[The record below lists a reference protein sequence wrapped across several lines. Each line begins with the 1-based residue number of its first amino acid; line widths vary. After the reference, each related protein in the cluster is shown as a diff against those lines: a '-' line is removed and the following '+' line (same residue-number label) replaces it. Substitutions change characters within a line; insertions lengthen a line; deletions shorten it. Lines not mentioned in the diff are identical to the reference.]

1 MNNFKMTVKGPK
13 IEDVPELKLLAIG
26 MAAVKN
32 KNMDDGWAS
41 LVQGT
46 AVVGQKEKEIKKMEK
61 AVKNMEKVSM
71 NEKGEGEWKKA
82 MKVIAKERKKLE
94 TAKMWVVP
102 VTEHGPSQDGE
113 SKQEVGEEENSMI
126 ILDKFNENW
135 QVKVEV
141 LKDNNDLLYL
151 CIKQLLAHSLVM
163 VSWIWHH
170 YMHAEDTGIVTE
182 CDQEGAQGLHQQQ
195 HDTGGLNTK
204 MVKMKNIFCLGQC
217 QRGRSHCHHCRTQ
230 CLVGWGL
237 IINSEPNLKW
247 LEHIMLT
254 KG

>member
-1 MNNFKMTVKGPK
+1 MVMNLHSPPEGAFWGQFNDRPLDKGAIQWPVNSYHENIQNCTDNTSIDIAVKKGWLMDMKNFKMTVKGPK
-13 IEDVPELKLLAIG
+13 IEDVPELKLLVIS

-32 KNMDDGWAS
+32 KNVDDGRAS

-135 QVKVEV
+135 QVK
-141 LKDNNDLLYL
+141 
-151 CIKQLLAHSLVM
+151 QLLAHSLVL

-170 YMHAEDTGIVTE
+170 YMHADMEILETIG
-182 CDQEGAQGLHQQQ
+182 
-195 HDTGGLNTK
+195 
-204 MVKMKNIFCLGQC
+204 
-217 QRGRSHCHHCRTQ
+217 
-230 CLVGWGL
+230 
-237 IINSEPNLKW
+237 NSETLALSQSVIKKVHKDCISNNMTQ
-247 LEHIMLT
+247 ED
-254 KG
+254 